1 MARKSRFR
9 RARRRYSKRR
19 RQQGRKKK
27 LRLSLRQAKSR
38 KIDNSSERILV
49 ALSKR
54 VAKAEVA
61 KAHPSLVFRKYIWGN
76 YDQNTNL
83 FVGGVLVDWDGIAP
97 HHICQIPLTD
107 MASLVNVPPIVD
119 PAFVLPQEN
128 QATQFDRPAGVNF
141 VAPRFQLDG
150 TRLGYKIKL
159 RSFEL
164 EIRAQVDQF
173 VAATPMLIEST
184 IVKWALV
191 SVNNDATPLQASQIN
206 IERVLPMKKM
216 GYTSKIDKV
225 ELEKTS
231 KFRHRTLAK
240 GSFKM
245 RISAH
250 HPNLLFKK
258 WRVNMKNRSYEY
270 SSMDP
275 LAGGRAQDQTGQ
287 RVIGGKI
294 FLCIRC
300 TTPTGAAFAPYQP
313 SLIAAYKVRYTNVV

>member
-1 MARKSRFR
+1 MVRKSRFR
-9 RARRRYSKRR
+9 RAKRRYSRRR

-38 KIDNSSERILV
+38 KINNSSERILV

-61 KAHPSLVFRKYIWGN
+61 KQHPSLVFRKYIWGN
-76 YDQNTNL
+76 YDQASNL
-83 FVGGVLVDWDGIAP
+83 FTGGELVDWDGLGP

-107 MASLVNVPPIVD
+107 MASLVNTGVIPD

-128 QATQFDRPAGVNF
+128 QATNFDRPAGVNF

-150 TRLGYKIKL
+150 TRVGYKIKL

-164 EIRAQVDQF
+164 EIRAQLDQF

-191 SVNNDATPLQASQIN
+191 SVNNDATPLQAANVPVDRILS
-206 IERVLPMKKM
+206 MKKM
-216 GYTSKIDKV
+216 GYTSKIDIV
-225 ELEKTS
+225 EKEKTS

-250 HPNLLFKK
+250 HPNLMFKK
-258 WRVNMKNRSYEY
+258 WRVNLKNRKYEY
-270 SSMDP
+270 SSNDP
-275 LAGGRAQDQTGQ
+275 LAGSRAQSQAGQ
-287 RVIGGKI
+287 RVISGKI
-294 FLCIRC
+294 FLVIRG
-300 TTPTGAAFAPYQP
+300 TTPSGAAFDAYKP
-313 SLIAAYKVRYTNVV
+313 SLIGAYKVRYTNVI